1 MRLNEFRTIYGQK
14 RSGNTATAR
23 PFAGDLQFLIRG

>member
-23 PFAGDLQFLIRG
+23 PFAG